1 MPQYILATC
10 DVCGKRFLIKHTLS
24 CPKGGLV
31 LAHHDD
37 AAKESDA
44 IGAWDLVPS
53 ANTYKPIINSRTI
66 QGGRT
71 RARARQNGGTA
82 NGGAEIVGESQWG
95 SR

>member
-66 QGGRT
+66 QGGEDQGQS
-71 RARARQNGGTA
+71 A
-82 NGGAEIVGESQWG
+82 AEWWNSQRRSG
-95 SR
+95 NCRRIPMG